1 MSPIV
6 PPHGK
11 TPTPEARAKLQQLAE
26 LAAADQARNPLAPA
40 FEELNKPQR
49 GRELYERTKAL
60 MGDTTPQNGE
70 QQ

>member
-6 PPHGK
+6 PRYNKPS
-11 TPTPEARAKLQQLAE
+11 TPEARAKLQLAE
-26 LAAADQARNPLAPA
+26 AAEADQARNPIAAA

-49 GRELYERTKAL
+49 GRDLYEQTKAL